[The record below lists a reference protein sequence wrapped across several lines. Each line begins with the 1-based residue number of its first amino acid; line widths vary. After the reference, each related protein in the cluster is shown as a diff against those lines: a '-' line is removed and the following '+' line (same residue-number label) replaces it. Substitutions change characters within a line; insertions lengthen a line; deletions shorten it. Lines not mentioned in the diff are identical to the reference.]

1 MSSQPSGTVTFLFSD
16 IEGSTKLAQSHA
28 DKWEVLRARHHE
40 ILKSAIE
47 SNNGY
52 IFQIIGDA
60 FCVAFHTAGDAVRA
74 ATQAQFNFHN
84 EAWGETPVKI
94 RIGINTGTAQASV
107 DTDHSGGYK
116 GYTAMARVQRIM
128 SAGHGGQVLISFA
141 TEELARDELPENV
154 SLQDMGEC
162 RFKDLIRPERIH
174 QLVIS
179 GLPSEFPPLK
189 TLDAFRHN
197 LPVQLTSFIGRE
209 TEMDE
214 ISQKIGEH
222 NLVTL
227 AGVGG
232 TGKTRLALQA
242 SADLIDNFPDGV
254 WFVQLAPIADPTLV
268 PRTTAMAVGLR
279 DEPQRPVID
288 MLCDYLRKKKML
300 IILDNCEHLVD
311 ACAQLVIRILQTA
324 PNVHILASSRET
336 LGVPGEITYLVQSLD
351 LPDVEHLPSTETLS
365 QYEAVKL
372 FIDRATSVAPSFNVT
387 NENAPALAQ
396 ICHRL
401 DGIPLA
407 IELAAAKIRVLSV
420 EQIAKR
426 LDDRFRLLTGGSR
439 TAMERHQT
447 LRATVDWSYNLLP
460 PEEQA
465 LFERLSIFVGG
476 WTLEAAE
483 AICEDESG
491 ADVLD
496 LLEQLINKSLV
507 ITEGQHGESRYHM
520 LETIRHYAR
529 EKSIDAQEIDS
540 MRDKHLEYFLNL
552 AETAAPYLIRTEQL
566 EWLSRLDADYENLR
580 AALKWAD
587 TKESAEPALR
597 LCAALGRYW
606 YIRGYWIEGSQ
617 WLARAFAMPAQDR
630 NQREITAR
638 VRGLHQDTDL
648 AERLDDD
655 EARYKSAK
663 LALTLAQDITDAKDI
678 AITKYHFGL
687 SLHTKMNFT
696 EALPFIEQSLLE
708 FQHLNDLYWEG
719 RSHVVHNVI
728 LLYKGE
734 LTTQRYFARVFRGLV
749 LHRKTGDRRSL
760 AVNLYEYSKWPYIN
774 ERFEEAAKYL
784 EEANRLYSQLGENIN
799 ITSHSM
805 GAIAWV
811 QGDYPLAKKLLT
823 EYQEKEALLGEKNFN
838 SRTLEMLGRIA
849 IEEND
854 LPQAQVYLDKAVA
867 LARESE
873 NKFNTSIFLA
883 TLSCL
888 FYLKGDIENFREHL
902 RQSIATAKTLPNFIK
917 AILVENILSSVFFR
931 SLHNSVLLLSV
942 IDRYNKE
949 NERLTNPLYKRNHRK
964 TEMYAREALGEA
976 NFASI
981 FAEGQK
987 ISLEEALDLV
997 LKSMEEL
1004 DE

>member
-1 MSSQPSGTVTFLFSD
+1 MSRLPSGTVTFLFTD
-16 IEGSTKLAQSHA
+16 IEGSTKLAQSLGG
-28 DKWEVLRARHHE
+28 KWETLRARHHE

-52 IFQIIGDA
+52 VFQIIGDA
-60 FCVAFHTAGDAVRA
+60 FCASFHTAGDAVRA
-74 ATQAQFNFHN
+74 AAQAQIDFHN
-84 EAWGETPVKI
+84 EDWGETPVKI
-94 RIGINTGTAQASV
+94 RIGINTGTAQASI

-128 SAGHGGQVLISFA
+128 SSGHGGQVLISFA
-141 TEELARDELPENV
+141 TEELVRDELPENV

-174 QLVIS
+174 QLVIE
-179 GLPSEFPPLK
+179 GLPVDFPPLK
-189 TLDAFRHN
+189 TLDAYRHN
-197 LPVQLTSFIGRE
+197 LPIQLTSFIGRE

-214 ISQKIGEH
+214 ISQKISEH
-222 NLVTL
+222 HLVTL

-232 TGKTRLALQA
+232 TGKTRLSLQV
-242 SADLIDNFPDGV
+242 SADLVDSFPDGV
-254 WFVQLAPIADPTLV
+254 WFVQLAPVVDPTLV
-268 PRTTAMAVGLR
+268 PRTTAMAIGLR

-288 MLCDYLRKKKML
+288 MLCDYLRSKKML
-300 IILDNCEHLVD
+300 IILDNCEHLVE
-311 ACAQLVIRILQTA
+311 ACAQLADRILHAA

-351 LPDVEHLPSTETLS
+351 LPDMEHLPSTETLS

-372 FIDRATSVAPSFNVT
+372 FIDRATSAVSSFKVT

-420 EQIAKR
+420 EQIARR

-439 TAMERHQT
+439 TALERHQT
-447 LRATVDWSYNLLP
+447 LRTAVDWSYNLLL
-460 PEEQA
+460 PEEQS
-465 LFERLSIFVGG
+465 LLRKLSIFVGG

-483 AICEDESG
+483 SVCEDESN

-507 ITEGQHGESRYHM
+507 ITEEQLGESRYHM
-520 LETIRHYAR
+520 LETIRQYAK
-529 EKSIDAQEIDS
+529 EKLIDAQEIVS
-540 MRDKHLEYFLNL
+540 LRDKHLEYFLDL

-566 EWLSRLDADYENLR
+566 EWLARLDTDHENLR

-587 TKESAEPALR
+587 SKETAEASLR
-597 LCAALGRYW
+597 LCAALGKFW

-617 WLARAFAMPAQDR
+617 WLTKAFAMPVQDQ
-630 NQREITAR
+630 NQREKNAR
-638 VRGLHQDTDL
+638 LRALHQDTEL

-655 EARYKSAK
+655 ERRYKSAK
-663 LALTLAQDITDAKDI
+663 LSLSLAQEIADTKDI
-678 AITKYHFGL
+678 AIAKFYFGF
-687 SLHTKMNFT
+687 SLYVNMNYA
-696 EALPFIEQSLLE
+696 EALPYIEQSLQE
-708 FQHLNDLYWEG
+708 FQHLNDLYWEAYTN
-719 RSHVVHNVI
+719 RVYDVI
-728 LLYKGE
+728 LLYKNE
-734 LTTQRYFARVFRGLV
+734 LTTQQYYARVFRGLAEQ
-749 LHRKTGDRRSL
+749 RKAGDRHHL
-760 AVNLYEYSKWPYIN
+760 AMKLYEYSKWLYIN
-774 ERFEEAAKYL
+774 EQFEEAKKYL
-784 EEANRLYSQLGENIN
+784 EEADTLYRQLGENIN
-799 ITSHSM
+799 VTYNSM

-823 EYQEKEALLGEKNFN
+823 EYQEKQALLGEKNFS

-854 LPQAQVYLDKAVA
+854 LHQAQVYLDEALA

-883 TLSCL
+883 TLSRL
-888 FYLKGDIENFREHL
+888 SYLQGDIENFKEYL
-902 RQSIATAKTLPNFIK
+902 SQSIAAAKNIPNSFK
-917 AILVENILSSVFFR
+917 AILIENILSSPFFQI
-931 SLHNSVLLLSV
+931 SHNSILLLGV
-942 IDRYNKE
+942 LDQYNKE
-949 NERLTNPLYKRNHRK
+949 NERLINPVYKRYHRQVE
-964 TEMYAREALGEA
+964 TNARETLGEEA
-976 NFASI
+976 FESAFAD
-981 FAEGQK
+981 GQK
-987 ISLEEALDLV
+987 LSLDDALDLV
-997 LKSMEEL
+997 LKSL
-1004 DE
+1004 DEE